1 MAEGLENGCQK
12 HKVHQRASERRSSNP
27 GATRVCLSSPGGSP
41 VCVHSSRHTVCF
53 GNTVEE
59 MELESKLVSRS

>member
-1 MAEGLENGCQK
+1 MGARNTKSIRELVRED
-12 HKVHQRASERRSSNP
+12 ESSP

-41 VCVHSSRHTVCF
+41 VCVHSSRHTACF
-53 GNTVEE
+53 GNTAEE